1 MSFFFIKESGV
12 EYTLNRS
19 ELALVAEA
27 KNGSK
32 TAFTVLFRKHQ
43 KYIYNL
49 LLQLTGD
56 PAEADDLAQE
66 TFIRVHE
73 KLSTFRAESSLRTWM
88 SSIALNLFRIAKRS
102 LKHHESLALD
112 EICIPASEDNPERIV
127 IKREMQWCVMH
138 VLQQHMPRHFREVLV
153 LRDLQGF
160 SYAEISEILGISL
173 SSVKT
178 RLHRART
185 AFRDHFMRNGCM
197 GLVEDYVCVC
207 DEVEIL

>member
-1 MSFFFIKESGV
+1 M
-12 EYTLNRS
+12 NRS
-19 ELALVAEA
+19 ELELVAEA

-32 TAFTVLFRKHQ
+32 IAFAALFRKHQ
-43 KYIYNL
+43 GYIYNL

-73 KLSTFRAESSLRTWM
+73 KLATFRAESSLRTWV
-88 SSIALNLFRIAKRS
+88 SRIAVNIFRAAKRS
-102 LKHHESLALD
+102 RKHHGTLVLD
-112 EICIPASEDNPERIV
+112 EICIPTTDDNPERIV

-138 VLQQHMPRHFREVLV
+138 VLQHHMPRHFREVLV

-160 SYAEISEILGISL
+160 SYAEISKILGISL

-185 AFRDHFMRNGCM
+185 AFRDDFVRNGCV
-197 GLVEDYVCVC
+197 GLVQEYMCVC
-207 DEVEIL
+207 DEVENI